1 MDAIFNKYRD
11 YKILEKEN
19 EKLIKNNNILEKRIY
34 KMKIFLLIQVSSSLL
49 LILFLKNKNKIK

>member
-11 YKILEKEN
+11 YKILENEN
-19 EKLIKNNNILEKRIY
+19 EKLRKKNIFLEKRIY

-49 LILFLKNKNKIK
+49 LILFLKNKNKMK

>member
-19 EKLIKNNNILEKRIY
+19 EKLKKNNNILEKRIY
-34 KMKIFLLIQVSSSLL
+34 KMKMFLLIQVSSSLL